1 MMALTRA
8 IPAIVAGAIFCP
20 AIAIAQPQQFGQ
32 IQPRDR
38 PVDDQGEA
46 VAATESISGR
56 VVASD
61 TGLPLNRARVS
72 ARA

>member
-1 MMALTRA
+1 MMMLTRA

-20 AIAIAQPQQFGQ
+20 AIAQPQQFGQ

-38 PVDDQGEA
+38 PVDDQDEA